1 MHLVYRNGFQLTRKP
16 LMLLGFT
23 ASPVTHISSVSTG
36 VHWCP
41 LVSNCVQWCP
51 LVSTSV
57 QWCPLVSTGVHW
69 CPLVSTSVHWCPLVS
84 HKGGHCGAI
93 LRKVS
98 LSPLYL
104 QNWPVTHI
112 NGLII
117 GLSTLSKKEA
127 SRTILGGFVMPQIL
141 QGPVVLS
148 RDALGHPWLCR
159 LLGGKICRYQN

>member
-1 MHLVYRNGFQLTRKP
+1 
-16 LMLLGFT
+16 MLLGFT
-23 ASPVTHISSVSTG
+23 ASPIPHST
-36 VHWCP
+36 
-41 LVSNCVQWCP
+41 S
-51 LVSTSV
+51 VSTSV
-57 QWCPLVSTGVHW
+57 QWCPLV
-69 CPLVSTSVHWCPLVS
+69 PTSVQWCPLVS

-127 SRTILGGFVMPQIL
+127 SRTILGGFVMSRIL
-141 QGPVVLS
+141 RGPVVLS
-148 RDALGHPWLCR
+148 NHALGHPWLCR
-159 LLGGKICRYQN
+159 LLGGKIRRYQNWESLGNFEELAWTAAEGCPSSILRR